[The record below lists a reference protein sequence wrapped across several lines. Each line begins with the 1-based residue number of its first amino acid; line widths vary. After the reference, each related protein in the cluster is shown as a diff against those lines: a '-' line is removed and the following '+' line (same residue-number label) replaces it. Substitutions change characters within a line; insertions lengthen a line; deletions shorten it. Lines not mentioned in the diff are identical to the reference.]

1 MSEAEPEP
9 TSREL
14 ELPAP
19 LAFTGMAYS
28 AFVLYRRRFRSLA
41 GLYLTLF
48 VPHLLVATA
57 LITVVFDIH
66 RDQELAAALAVF
78 LPGLTFVLLGSIG
91 VVTTGVVLADEIAGH
106 RIGIRE
112 ALESL
117 RPQRREL
124 FAAALVSALIS
135 MLLQFIPPIG
145 LVVIPL
151 LLGPPI
157 VGHMIALQQMTLSDA
172 WARSKE
178 LLAGEWLRIALY
190 LISFVFAV
198 ALVQVPV
205 IGGAELIF
213 DSLDSNDLH
222 FMLRALTVGIV
233 AGVTFPYLAACGLLA
248 YLDLRARDEQ
258 LGPKEF
264 TAERAATRPA
274 ATRD

>member
-1 MSEAEPEP
+1 VSEAEPEP
-9 TSREL
+9 TARRL

-28 AFVLYRRRFRSLA
+28 AFVLYRRRFKTLA

-48 VPHLLVATA
+48 VPHLLVATV

-66 RDQELAAALAVF
+66 RDQEVAAALAVF
-78 LPGLTFVLLGSIG
+78 LPGVAFVLLGSLG
-91 VVTTGVVLADEIAGH
+91 VVTAGVILAEDIAGH

-112 ALESL
+112 ALQSL
-117 RPQRREL
+117 RPHRREF
-124 FAAALVSALIS
+124 FAAALASALIS

-157 VGHMIALQQMTLSDA
+157 VGHTIALQDKTLSQA

-178 LLAGEWLRIALY
+178 LLAGEWLRITLY

-205 IGGAELIF
+205 IWGAEAGF
-213 DSLDSNDLH
+213 DSLNSDDLH

-233 AGVTFPYLAACGLLA
+233 AGVTFPYLAACGFLA
-248 YLDLRARDEQ
+248 YLDLRARAEQ
-258 LGPKEF
+258 LGPAEF
-264 TAERAATRPA
+264 TAERAANRPA
-274 ATRD
+274 ATQD